1 MMSLR
6 LRLYRIL
13 WRVLRHAKVGC
24 VRHDGVVRVLV
35 QHQAFPLGSVV
46 KDSALLV
53 GMSLFSKTGSVIPL
67 DPAAWAF
74 HVYSYVLEE
83 PRTAEHIVGLEPATR
98 RILYSSF
105 RDRAVILWA

>member
-1 MMSLR
+1 MR
-6 LRLYRIL
+6 LYLYRIL

-24 VRHDGVVRVLV
+24 VQHDGVVRALV
-35 QHQAFPLGSVV
+35 QHQAFPLSSAV
-46 KDSALLV
+46 KDGAMLV
-53 GMSLFSKTGSVIPL
+53 GMSLFLKTGSVVPL

-74 HVYSYVLEE
+74 HVYSHALEE

-105 RDRAVILWA
+105 RDRAVMLWA